1 MRRTDSNPRPAA
13 PARSVC
19 GVGADTGGPTPG
31 RTPRAVGRDAAAG
44 YARETIQTAP
54 ARHAGNFA
62 LTTPTRST
70 AMKTMET
77 KRTKH
82 ISRRFRRFA
91 RANEAV
97 SALEYA
103 ILVGVIAVGM
113 AAALA
118 TFESQ
123 IDAALTAIGGTVAST
138 QVSGTPTAASN

>member
-1 MRRTDSNPRPAA
+1 
-13 PARSVC
+13 
-19 GVGADTGGPTPG
+19 
-31 RTPRAVGRDAAAG
+31 
-44 YARETIQTAP
+44 
-54 ARHAGNFA
+54 
-62 LTTPTRST
+62 
-70 AMKTMET
+70 MKTMET

-118 TFESQ
+118 AFETQ
-123 IDAALTAIGGTVAST
+123 ISNALTAMGTTIGGTTVT
-138 QVSGTPTAASN
+138 GTHTAADN